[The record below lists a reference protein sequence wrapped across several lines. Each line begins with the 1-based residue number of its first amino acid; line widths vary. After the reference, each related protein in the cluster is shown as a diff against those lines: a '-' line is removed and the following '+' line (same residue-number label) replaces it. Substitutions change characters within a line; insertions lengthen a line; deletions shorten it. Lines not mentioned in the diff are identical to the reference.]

1 MRRARPY
8 VAGLLL
14 ADGMYRTGSFVP
26 AATRRLFRVAQF
38 GLIPRAVTTIGTRMK
53 PQGHQGGKDDRLD
66 DWPGTLSRRRFFA
79 VGSGYAIGCLCGARL
94 AAAAET
100 QTIDIGALNGFS
112 EDGISE
118 EFIKQGFFVIR
129 HEGRLF
135 AASATCP
142 HKGNELRRDAA
153 DPGQIVCEGHGS
165 TFDAAGNVAIGPA
178 TTGLVRLGIAVND
191 KGHVIVEPGK
201 EFPQDDWSDKSSY
214 LEIK

>member
-1 MRRARPY
+1 
-8 VAGLLL
+8 
-14 ADGMYRTGSFVP
+14 
-26 AATRRLFRVAQF
+26 
-38 GLIPRAVTTIGTRMK
+38 MK
-53 PQGHQGGKDDRLD
+53 PHGQQGGEDDHRRD
-66 DWPGTLSRRRFFA
+66 EWPEGLSRRRFFA
-79 VGSGYAIGCLCGARL
+79 VGSGCALACLCGARL
-94 AAAAET
+94 VAAAET
-100 QTIDIGALNGFS
+100 PTVDIGVLTDFTD
-112 EDGISE
+112 DGISE
-118 EFIKQGFFVIR
+118 AFIKQGFFVVR

-201 EFPQDDWSDKSSY
+201 EFPQDEWSEKASY
-214 LEIK
+214 IEIK